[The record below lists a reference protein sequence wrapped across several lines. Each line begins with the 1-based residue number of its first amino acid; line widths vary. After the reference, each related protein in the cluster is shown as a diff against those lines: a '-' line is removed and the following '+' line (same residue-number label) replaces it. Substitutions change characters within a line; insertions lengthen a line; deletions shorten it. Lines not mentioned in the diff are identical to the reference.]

1 MSAGRR
7 DARNGRRPSNG
18 EVDRRAGQ
26 VPSAGRRDAQR
37 GRGPMNGERQV
48 VPSLDDALARWG
60 GTTSRRDF
68 LKTSGLFVFGM
79 SGVGSAGAGRWGF
92 GTEPAGAESA
102 EPASW
107 PDPDFLQL
115 DSWLVVHED
124 GTATFYVGKTDGG
137 QGTGTATQQMM
148 CDELDLAFDQA
159 SVVMGR
165 TDMTVDQGGSGGSD
179 AIERDAMV
187 GRRIAAEARR
197 VLLEMASE
205 RFGVPVEE
213 LSVSEGV
220 ISLRDDPARTVGYGQ
235 LIGGRRFDVALTGGN
250 VNATTGVAS
259 IKPVRDLKLVG
270 QSIPRYDI
278 PGKVDASLEW
288 AVDVRLPGMVH
299 ARHVRPAFAGATLT
313 GIDEASVRDLPGFIR
328 VVSEGNYVA
337 VVCEREEQAIEAAER
352 LADAAE
358 WEKPATAPFPASDDL
373 FDYMRGAERV
383 PGSGGRGAAGAQ
395 GDPDG
400 ALASAATVVEAA
412 YDIPFHGHTAIGPAH
427 ALADP
432 SDGQM
437 TIYTNDMKPYS
448 HRTGIAEF
456 LGMDPEQV
464 RVIWMDGPQ
473 LYGRTAADDAGF
485 EAAYLARELGRPV
498 RVQWMRHEETAWD
511 TKGPAFAIDLRGGLD
526 ADGNLVALDYR
537 GRIANYA
544 HVGYNQARTVL
555 IAQLMGFRPERP
567 SPGGGRGPDEMYH
580 IPNRRQ
586 ETRAVRFPLAFETPL
601 RTGNLRDPNG
611 PQTTFAGESFID
623 ELAAAAGADPVEFR
637 LRLLRGA
644 TDDDEAFRRAR
655 SIAVVEAAAEA
666 YGWDAR
672 PSPGT
677 VGSGRV
683 LTGRGIAYAYRA
695 RTTIAVIAEVE
706 VDRETGRVWVRR
718 MVCAHDCGLVINP
731 DSLESTIQGNLL
743 HGISR
748 TLYEEVRFDGE
759 KVTSVDWRTHP
770 TLTHMDAP
778 ERIDVVM
785 VNGDPNPDR
794 PDLRPYGAGEPSH
807 RPVPA
812 AVANAI
818 YDATGVRMRRLPLRP
833 ERVLEEL
840 G

>member
-1 MSAGRR
+1 MSGGR
-7 DARNGRRPSNG
+7 
-18 EVDRRAGQ
+18 Q
-26 VPSAGRRDAQR
+26 VPNA
-37 GRGPMNGERQV
+37 V
-48 VPSLDDALARWG
+48 DDALARWG
-60 GTTSRRDF
+60 ETTSRRDF
-68 LKTSGLFVFGM
+68 LKTSGLFVFGL
-79 SGVGSAGAGRWGF
+79 SGVSKSGAGRWGF
-92 GTEPAGAESA
+92 GTGSVGDESS
-102 EPASW
+102 EPASY

-159 SVVMGR
+159 RVVMGR

-197 VLLEMASE
+197 VLLQMASE
-205 RFGVPVEE
+205 RFGVPVEA

-220 ISLRDDPARTVGYGQ
+220 ISVREDPARTVAYGE
-235 LIGGRRFDVALTGGN
+235 LVGGRRFDVALTGSN
-250 VNATTGVAS
+250 INATTGVAS
-259 IKPVRDLKLVG
+259 VKPVQDLRLVG

-278 PGKVDASLEW
+278 PGKVDGSLEW

-299 ARHVRPAFAGATLT
+299 ARNVRPPFAGATLAA
-313 GIDEASVRDLPGFIR
+313 IDESSVRDLPGFIR

-352 LADAAE
+352 LAVE

-373 FDYMRGAERV
+373 FDHMRGATPV
-383 PGSGGRGAAGAQ
+383 SGSGGRSAARVE

-400 ALASAATVVEAA
+400 ALEGAATVIEAA
-412 YDIPFHGHTAIGPAH
+412 YDVPFHGHTAIGPAH

-526 ADGNLVALDYR
+526 AEGNVVALDYR

-555 IAQLMGFRPERP
+555 IAQLMGLRPERP

-611 PQTTFAGESFID
+611 PQTTLAGESFID

-672 PSPGT
+672 PSPRT
-677 VGSGRV
+677 VGGGRV

-695 RTTIAVIAEVE
+695 RTTVAVIAEVE

-731 DSLESTIQGNLL
+731 DGLESTIQGNLL

-778 ERIDVVM
+778 ERIDVEM

-812 AVANAI
+812 AIANAI